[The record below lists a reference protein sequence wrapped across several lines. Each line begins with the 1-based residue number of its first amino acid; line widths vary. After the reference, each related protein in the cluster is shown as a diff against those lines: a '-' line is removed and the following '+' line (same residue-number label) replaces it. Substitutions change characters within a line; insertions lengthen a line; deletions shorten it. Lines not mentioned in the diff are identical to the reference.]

1 MFTEQDKQK
10 ILSVK
15 EQIRQRI
22 QAFKKTPYYNPDLP
36 WDKLFLTGGAI
47 CSLLNDEEPNDW
59 DWYFKDWDTMHQFQS
74 HLVKC
79 ELFIKDVDKKYGD
92 FGVNGKMITAK
103 AITMDDNNSFI
114 TMVSGP
120 PEQVKQSFDYVHCMP
135 HYEWNLIGKV
145 YISEKQYFACTNKK
159 LIVNNPSKV
168 KEYRQEKF
176 IKRGWKNYE

>member
-1 MFTEQDKQK
+1 MFTEQDKVK
-10 ILSVK
+10 ILNVK

-59 DWYFKDWDTMHQFQS
+59 DWYFKDLDTMNQFQS

-79 ELFIKDVDKKYGD
+79 ELFIKDVNEKYGD
-92 FGVNGKMITAK
+92 FGTNGKMITAK

-114 TMVSGP
+114 TMISADP
-120 PEQVKQSFDYVHCMP
+120 HTIKKTFDYVHCTP
-135 HYEWNLIGKV
+135 HYEWKIIGTL
-145 YISEKQYFACTNKK
+145 YISEKQYFACKNKK
-159 LIVNNPSKV
+159 LIVNNPSMI
-168 KEYRQEKF
+168 KEYRREKF
-176 IKRGWKNYE
+176 TKRGWTE